1 MKLFTVGSRGSRLA
15 LAQTHWVMEELKKI
29 HPDVDFEVKVIKTKG
44 DQILDKALDK
54 IGEKGLF
61 IKELEV
67 ALLDLTIDFAVH
79 SMKDMPS
86 EISKGL
92 KFAKTPRREDPRDV
106 LVLREGLKSLE
117 DVPVDGTLGTG
128 SKRRIAQ
135 IRALRPDLNFVPVRG
150 NIETR
155 MDKIVTE
162 NLDGVVLAAAGLH
175 RLDLSHRI
183 TCYLETE
190 DCIPAP
196 AQGALAIEYRE
207 DDFLVEGLLQ
217 GFGDLMGH
225 LTAICE
231 RGFLETIGGSCH
243 VPIGA
248 FSMLTE
254 DSLNLRAI
262 FGDEESQFMI
272 TWEGST
278 ELPMEAWDSNFPLLE
293 KAAKELGQTAAV
305 EVLTEMNELSNWNE
319 DEDEAQAELEA
330 LRALPSLE
338 EEGHE

>member
-44 DQILDKALDK
+44 DQILDRALDK

-67 ALLDLTIDFAVH
+67 ALLDLNIDFAVH

-86 EISKGL
+86 QISEGL
-92 KFAKTPRREDPRDV
+92 KFATTPRREDPRDV
-106 LVLREGLKSLE
+106 LVLREGLKSIE
-117 DVPVDGTLGTG
+117 DIPEGGTLGTG

-135 IRALRPDLNFVPVRG
+135 LRALRPDLNFVPVRG

-155 MDKIVTE
+155 MNKIVTE
-162 NLDGVVLAAAGLH
+162 QLDGVVLAAAGLH

-183 TCYLETE
+183 TCYLDTE
-190 DCIPAP
+190 ECIPAP

-207 DDFLVEGLLQ
+207 GDFLVEGLLQ
-217 GFGDLMGH
+217 GFGDLIGH
-225 LTAICE
+225 LTAACE
-231 RGFLETIGGSCH
+231 RAFLETIGGSCH

-248 FSMLTE
+248 FSSLAE
-254 DSLNLRAI
+254 DTLNLRAI
-262 FGDEESQFMI
+262 FGDEDSQFMI

-293 KAAKELGQTAAV
+293 KKARELGQTAAV
-305 EVLTEMNELSNWNE
+305 EVLTEMNELSNWNM
-319 DEDEAQAELEA
+319 DEDEAEAELEA

-338 EEGHE
+338 EDDHE